1 MARGTWNAYTTAAL
15 LGLALW
21 SVAAVVELRV
31 EPWDAPNFWTIY
43 YPAAIA
49 LSGALG
55 FLYPQAPW
63 RWPLILMFMQL
74 PVMTLGGSGFDLL
87 PMGMIL
93 MAVLALPGIG
103 LAYLCAWARRQRS
116 DREPGA

>member
-1 MARGTWNAYTTAAL
+1 MARGTWSPYAAAAL

-55 FLYPQAPW
+55 FLYPLRPW
-63 RWPLILMFMQL
+63 RWALILMFMQL
-74 PVMTLGGSGFDLL
+74 LVMIAGGSGFNLL

-93 MAVLALPGIG
+93 VAVLALPAIG
-103 LAYLCAWARRQRS
+103 LAYLCAWARRQRGS
-116 DREPGA
+116 S

>member
-1 MARGTWNAYTTAAL
+1 MARGTWNDYAAAAT
-15 LGLALW
+15 LGLVLW

-49 LSGALG
+49 LSGMLG
-55 FLYPQAPW
+55 FLYPHAPW
-63 RWPLILMFMQL
+63 RWALILMFMQL
-74 PVMTLGGSGFDLL
+74 PVMILGGSGFSLL
-87 PMGMIL
+87 PIGLIL

-103 LAYLCAWARRQRS
+103 LAYLCAWAKRRAQHKG
-116 DREPGA
+116 E

>member
-1 MARGTWNAYTTAAL
+1 VWARETWSACIAAAL

-49 LSGALG
+49 LSGVLG
-55 FLYPQAPW
+55 FLYPQRPW
-63 RWPLILMFMQL
+63 RWALILMFMQL
-74 PVMTLGGSGFDLL
+74 FVMTLGGSGFSLL
-87 PMGMIL
+87 PMGLIL
-93 MAVLALPGIG
+93 MAVLVLPGIG
-103 LAYLCAWARRQRS
+103 LAYLCAWARRQRDNS
-116 DREPGA
+116 